1 MVGGSEMER
10 SEFKN
15 WLTLKYP
22 DLKEVTIT
30 TTVSDAF
37 YIFNHDV
44 GITFDDI
51 IYGRRTLDEY
61 KESVRMYLINNN
73 KNPGTRPSGYTSHIK
88 YLVEYAQDIGLTKYN
103 LNIGSK
109 KPSKNTNKVKS
120 KTKLG
125 NLNTIS
131 KFVVEDTFNKVMQD
145 PVYGEENRAVN
156 AILNK
161 FPNHNSLEEV
171 ICKICVIDVTHST
184 HVGIHKKNFSL
195 VDLAKKIISIQN
207 IDRRLETGDLTLIDD
222 IAYVK
227 GVNLLSFA
235 SKYCTCHN
243 QMIYDRDDY
252 FKYDSIVSKAIHYR
266 GRDFIVYS
274 KKLDEIITSN
284 KLNNIERIREKL
296 DLYYW
301 YNNK

>member
-1 MVGGSEMER
+1 MEQ
-10 SEFKN
+10 SEFKK

-22 DLKEVTIT
+22 ALKEVTIT

-37 YIFNHDV
+37 FIFNHDL
-44 GITFDDI
+44 GISFDDI
-51 IYGRRTLDEY
+51 IDGRRTLDEY
-61 KESVRMYLINNN
+61 KESVRIYLINNG

-88 YLVEYAQDIGLTKYN
+88 YLIEYAQELGLTKYDVK
-103 LNIGSK
+103 LEIK
-109 KPSKNTNKVKS
+109 KPPKNINRIKPQNKVHKLHAISKNDVDDAYDKVK
-120 KTKLG
+120 
-125 NLNTIS
+125 
-131 KFVVEDTFNKVMQD
+131 QD
-145 PVYGEENRAVN
+145 PIYGEENRAIK

-161 FPNHNSLEEV
+161 FPNNNSLEEV
-171 ICKICVIDVTHST
+171 VCKICVIDVTHST

-195 VDLAKKIISIQN
+195 VDLAKKIMFIPN
-207 IDRRLETGDLTLIDD
+207 IDRRLETGDLTLIND

-266 GRDFIVYS
+266 GRDFIEYS

-284 KLNNIERIREKL
+284 RLSNIERIREKL

>member
-1 MVGGSEMER
+1 MEK
-10 SEFKN
+10 SEFKK

-22 DLKEVTIT
+22 ALKEVTIT

-37 YIFNHDV
+37 FIFNHDL
-44 GITFDDI
+44 GISFDDI
-51 IYGRRTLDEY
+51 IDGRRTLDEY
-61 KESVRMYLINNN
+61 KESVRIYLINNG

-88 YLVEYAQDIGLTKYN
+88 YLIEYAQELGLIKYDVK
-103 LNIGSK
+103 LEIK
-109 KPSKNTNKVKS
+109 KPTKNINRIKPQNKVYKLHAISKNDVDDAYDKVK
-120 KTKLG
+120 
-125 NLNTIS
+125 
-131 KFVVEDTFNKVMQD
+131 QD
-145 PVYGEENRAVN
+145 PIYGEENRTIK

-161 FPNHNSLEEV
+161 FPNNNSLEEV
-171 ICKICVIDVTHST
+171 VCKICVIDVTHST

-195 VDLAKKIISIQN
+195 VDLAKKIMSIPN
-207 IDRRLETGDLTLIDD
+207 IDRRLKTGDLTLIDD

-266 GRDFIVYS
+266 GRDFIEYS

-284 KLNNIERIREKL
+284 RLSNIERIREKL